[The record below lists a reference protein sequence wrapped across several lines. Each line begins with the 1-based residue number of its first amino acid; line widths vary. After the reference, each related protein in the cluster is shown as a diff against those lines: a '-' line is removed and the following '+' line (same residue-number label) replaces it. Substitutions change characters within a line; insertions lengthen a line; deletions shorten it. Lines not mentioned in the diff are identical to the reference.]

1 MTSGPQYPPE
11 WDEDEK
17 RCPNCG
23 SDDVHETK
31 TWLKT
36 WLCRTTTCADCGYF
50 ETED

>member
-1 MTSGPQYPPE
+1 MIGYDTHGPQYPTE

-23 SDDVHETK
+23 SDDVQETK
-31 TWLKT
+31 I
-36 WLCRTTTCADCGYF
+36 WLCRTTTCADCGYA